1 MYIRYNKPP
10 RRSRSTRQTKGTYT
24 MLDVVDSP
32 VGTWAAQ
39 SGYQQ
44 GLIGMRER
52 VMLLGG
58 QLSIEC
64 IPGNGT
70 HLNVDMPLPQ

>member
-24 MLDVVDSP
+24 KLDVVDSP
-32 VGTWAAQ
+32 VGTCAAQ
-39 SGYQQ
+39 SGYQRS
-44 GLIGMRER
+44 LIGMRER

-58 QLSIEC
+58 QLSIES
-64 IPGNGT
+64 IPGNGI
-70 HLNVDMPLPQ
+70 HLNMDIPLLQ